1 MAALKGVKT
10 LDMKNGEIT
19 KVSYEG
25 AEYERVEGD
34 AKVGDLVHLA
44 EVGAFYKCYDV
55 DFEGDA
61 FFAFGIALYRS
72 KYGLFRKKH
81 ARLKVGDYAKVIN
94 NVMEYREGDIVQIAG
109 SGRRLDFKVDFINV
123 TGSSKLTDQVYGY
136 IDAKDLTQ
144 VTDAE
149 VTEAKAKL
157 EPKFSVGDYAK
168 VVGNTYY
175 HSIVRGAIVK
185 ITDLADKDGDLRFEL
200 VGDCDHD
207 FAKPSSL
214 EKVSA
219 EEAKWAKIGRKVD
232 EYKVGDIVAYD
243 DPAYFKNDGIGEVT
257 EDSTD
262 DCGPQITA
270 IGRSGY
276 YEDWYVRKSSLTL
289 ITPVEARFD
298 RS

>member
-10 LDMKNGEIT
+10 LDMVDGEIT

-25 AEYERVEGD
+25 AEYGCVEGE

-61 FFAFGIALYRS
+61 FFAFGIALNRS
-72 KYGLFRKKH
+72 KYELFRKKH
-81 ARLKVGDYAKVIN
+81 TRLKVGDYAKV
-94 NVMEYREGDIVQIAG
+94 
-109 SGRRLDFKVDFINV
+109 
-123 TGSSKLTDQVYGY
+123 
-136 IDAKDLTQ
+136 
-144 VTDAE
+144 
-149 VTEAKAKL
+149 
-157 EPKFSVGDYAK
+157 VGD
-168 VVGNTYY
+168 TYY
-175 HSIVRGAIVK
+175 RNIVRGAIVK

-214 EKVSA
+214 EEVSA
-219 EEAKWAKIGRKVD
+219 EEEEEAKWAKIGRKVD
-232 EYKVGDIVAYD
+232 EYKVGDIAKYRS
-243 DPAYFKNDGIGEVT
+243 DGEICEVIKVEGYIT
-257 EDSTD
+257 MMTAKHGYCPELLED
-262 DCGPQITA
+262 I
-270 IGRSGY
+270 
-276 YEDWYVRKSSLTL
+276 EL